1 MSDSDEDGVIYP
13 SDSDGGSGDGSGSGS
28 GEEQLD
34 TQLDNLYNGTK
45 QDVEDEYDKPKD
57 QVDAE
62 CCRTALTEFNKVIEM
77 YDKGKEDKEDL
88 EEPWNFKALK
98 QCTRICY
105 KLSDRPQMLDYFRR
119 LMDVI
124 KEGDI
129 PRSKAEKTTTKLLAL
144 LEGEQLTAIMEMYET
159 AFKAIMAQTKNRN
172 DGLWYKLKIKLAH
185 TLMGLAEWGPLP
197 RILREVEQFCMKDE
211 GGKMVVDSRRSTELL
226 QVFALDIQICTERK
240 ETERLKSLYRK
251 CMEQIESGIPS
262 PKIVGIIRECGG
274 KMYMNEGNWAEAYKD
289 FHEAF
294 SSYNS
299 AGDAKRENCLKYL
312 LMATML
318 KNGVESEKLQMEIT
332 QLQSEGA
339 QQNESQI
346 NQKKEEIAG
355 LKRVDIFAD
364 QGMAPFQNRANIRYL
379 SDLVNAYLSSDI
391 DGFNSIFNEHKQEI
405 LDDPFVNTYVEDI
418 LLSVRTQAVIKLLKP
433 YTEISMGFVAQ
444 ELQISSPD
452 VEFLLVSLILDGK
465 LAGSIDQ
472 MTGVLRIEK
481 HMEDTKRYAAMGKW
495 AKQVGSLNASIAAK
509 ISAH

>member
-1 MSDSDEDGVIYP
+1 VFYP
-13 SDSDGGSGDGSGSGS
+13 SDNSGSGDGSGSG
-28 GEEQLD
+28 EDNVE
-34 TQLDNLYNGTK
+34 TQLDNLYNETK
-45 QDVEDEYDKPKD
+45 QEVEDEYDKPAKD
-57 QVDAE
+57 VDAE
-62 CCRTALTEFNKVIEM
+62 CCKTALEGFTKVIEM
-77 YDKGKEDKEDL
+77 YNKGIEDKESIED
-88 EEPWNFKALK
+88 PWHFKAMK
-98 QCTRICY
+98 QSVRVCF
-105 KLSDRPQMLDYFRR
+105 KLGDTPQMLDFFRK
-119 LMDVI
+119 LMGV
-124 KEGDI
+124 GDI
-129 PRSKAEKTTTKLLAL
+129 PRSKAEKTTVKLLNL
-144 LEGEQLTAIMEMYET
+144 LEGEQLGTVMEMYDI
-159 AFKAIMAQTKNRN
+159 AFKALKSQVKNRN
-172 DGLWYKLKIKLAH
+172 DGLWYKLKIKLGQ
-185 TLMGLAEWGPLP
+185 LLLNRAEYAPLP
-197 RILREVEQFCMKDE
+197 RLLREAEQFCMKE
-211 GGKMVVDSRRSTELL
+211 ENGEMVVDSRRSTELL
-226 QVFALDIQICTERK
+226 QVYALDIQMCTQRK
-240 ETERLKSLYRK
+240 ETERLKALYKK

-274 KMYMNEGNWAEAYKD
+274 KMYMNEGNWAEAYRD

-339 QQNESQI
+339 QQNEAAI
-346 NQKKEEIAG
+346 NQKKDEITG

-391 DGFNSIFNEHKQEI
+391 DGFNDIFNSHKQEI

-433 YTEISMGFVAQ
+433 YTEITMDFVAS

-481 HMEDTKRYAAMGKW
+481 HMEGTKRYAAMGKW
-495 AKQVGSLNASIAAK
+495 ANQLGALNSSVAAK
-509 ISAH
+509 VTANTAH